1 MEDLADDDLYADD
14 QSSSYP
20 LPINTT
26 TIGDH
31 SQLSDNDLNPA
42 RKLFPL
48 PANLLLQNH
57 QSCSFRRPSYAYE
70 SDTESITSS
79 ISTISDM
86 KTFIDEDKFRMDPN
100 ITDPKF
106 LLRPKDTTIRM
117 GETAK
122 FKVKVSGTEPIDVF
136 WFRFGTEDELA
147 NDEKYQLS
155 HDETHHYLKI
165 YSTTKDDDGVYLC
178 VIANDQAQNV
188 DMVKLHVKDNKRPFS
203 KPSVIEPYSETDVNE
218 GQPLTLRCKL
228 DQGYP
233 KCRILWY
240 KEDTLIQ
247 PNKHHRLCK
256 SIVFLSK

>member
-14 QSSSYP
+14 QSLSYP
-20 LPINTT
+20 IPINTT

-31 SQLSDNDLNPA
+31 SQISDIEIIHSS

-48 PANLLLQNH
+48 PANLLLQH
-57 QSCSFRRPSYAYE
+57 HPSCSFRRPNYVYE
-70 SDTESITSS
+70 SDNESITSS
-79 ISTISDM
+79 ISNISEM
-86 KTFIDEDKFRMDPN
+86 KTFIDEEKFRMDPS

-106 LLRPKDTTIRM
+106 LLRPKDTIIRS

-122 FKVKVSGTEPIDVF
+122 FKVKVSGSEPIDVF
-136 WFRFGTEDELA
+136 WFRFGTEDELV

-165 YSTTKDDDGVYLC
+165 YSTNKDDEGVYLC
-178 VIANDQAQNV
+178 VIANDRAQNV
-188 DMVKLHVKDNKRPFS
+188 DMVKLHVKDNKRSFI
-203 KPSVIEPYSETDVNE
+203 KPSILQQYSDTDVNE
-218 GQPLTLRCKL
+218 SQSLTLKCKL

-247 PNKHHRLCK
+247 PNDHYRLCK
-256 SIVFLSK
+256 